1 MSQLLLTGSDVE
13 IGLAPA
19 CPREGLRTV
28 RPQEVRSIDAVKH
41 GQELQ
46 ALVTAARATQDRST
60 NEPKLATLNSDP
72 VLGSRYRVTQ
82 TTKDR

>member
-46 ALVTAARATQDRST
+46 ALVTAARATQERRRTSRSSPRST
-60 NEPKLATLNSDP
+60 LTRSS
-72 VLGSRYRVTQ
+72 VVVTG
-82 TTKDR
+82 

>member
-46 ALVTAARATQDRST
+46 ALVTAARATQDRRRTSRSSPRST
-60 NEPKLATLNSDP
+60 LTRSS
-72 VLGSRYRVTQ
+72 VVVTG
-82 TTKDR
+82 